1 MKYFEP
7 YNRYLWIEILE
18 EQKEEKETS
27 VLLPENYK
35 PQESEFAVVKLKDGS
50 PDCKRR
56 WARGENLIVERRM
69 IREIKLGDK
78 SFHTILENYVLG
90 VIK

>member
-7 YNRYLWIEILE
+7 HNRHLWVDLLE
-18 EQKEEKETS
+18 DEKEEKETA

-35 PQESEFAVVKLKDGS
+35 PKESEFAVVKLKDCA
-50 PDCKRR
+50 PDCNHR
-56 WARGENLIVERRM
+56 WVRSQKLIVERRM
-69 IREIKLGDK
+69 VREIKLGDK
-78 SFHTILENYVLG
+78 SFHAILENYVLG

>member
-7 YNRYLWIEILE
+7 HNSHLWVNVVE
-18 EQKEEKETS
+18 EEEEERESS

-35 PQESEFAVVKLKDGS
+35 PKESEFAIVKLKDAAA
-50 PDCKRR
+50 DCAGR
-56 WARGENLIVERRM
+56 WARGEKLIVERHM
-69 IREIKLGDK
+69 IREIRLKDK